1 MFSLRHALKFTSANR
16 VNTPALAGRVVIQG
30 HRWTRTQ
37 VPLTQGFEFSL
48 EVLHITGPHTQK
60 ISAEDF
66 HKCTQNFLTL
76 RWVTVH
82 DVYWTIFC
90 VIVFMSPAVP
100 ACTSSRQLGL
110 LTVDIPHRRRGR
122 ERGSWDSHWRLYP
135 HLPPSCVQFCR
146 NCSWPQERTRGQW
159 LGEARHQS
167 RWVHTFQWDRVSPC
181 RPLTVHSLSVG
192 ESNTLIASSRVN

>member
-1 MFSLRHALKFTSANR
+1 MCMFSLRHALKFTSANR
-16 VNTPALAGRVVIQG
+16 VSTPALAGRVVIQG
-30 HRWTRTQ
+30 HRWTRPQ

-90 VIVFMSPAVP
+90 VIVFVSPAVP

-110 LTVDIPHRRRGR
+110 LTVDIPHRRSGR
-122 ERGSWDSHWRLYP
+122 EGGGGKEGHG
-135 HLPPSCVQFCR
+135 
-146 NCSWPQERTRGQW
+146 T
-159 LGEARHQS
+159 
-167 RWVHTFQWDRVSPC
+167 
-181 RPLTVHSLSVG
+181 LTG
-192 ESNTLIASSRVN
+192 ASSLTFHPAVCNSAVIAHGPRKELEGSGWVRGVISHGAAIYTEFTSSGVTVCPLAGP